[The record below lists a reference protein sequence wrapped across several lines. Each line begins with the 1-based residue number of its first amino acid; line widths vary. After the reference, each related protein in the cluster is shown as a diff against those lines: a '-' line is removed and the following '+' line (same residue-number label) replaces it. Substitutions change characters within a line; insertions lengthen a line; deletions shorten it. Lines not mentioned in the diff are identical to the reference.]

1 MNSYPVFLKDR
12 HSGETV
18 EAELVETIDETHLR
32 GVETEWMPVL
42 LKRLVNLVGQHR
54 PRTEWPQS
62 FHWNWRD
69 KMDRIRGLLAFR
81 TFALM
86 CEGKLQGL
94 MQINTAHVCR
104 LPGQTGKH
112 LAYVDYVES
121 APWNR
126 HEIVA
131 DPRFAGVGTVMI
143 RAAIEVSREE
153 GFQGRI
159 GLHSL
164 PQSEPFYDRCGMSNL
179 GIDGN
184 HENLKYFEMTP
195 EQATAFSE

>member
-1 MNSYPVFLKDR
+1 MSSYPVFLKDR
-12 HSGETV
+12 RTGDV
-18 EAELVETIDETHLR
+18 VDAKLVETIDETHLR
-32 GVETEWMPVL
+32 AVETEWMPIL
-42 LKRLVNLVGQHR
+42 LRRLVDLVDQNR
-54 PRTEWPQS
+54 PRADWPQS
-62 FHWNWRD
+62 SHWNWRA
-69 KMDRIRGLLAFR
+69 KIDRIKSLLAFR

-86 CEGKLQGL
+86 CDGQLQGL

-104 LPGQTGKH
+104 LPEQAGKH

-126 HEIVA
+126 VEVVA
-131 DPRFAGVGTVMI
+131 DPRFSGVGTVMI

-164 PQSEPFYDRCGMSNL
+164 PRSEPFYARCGMSDL

-184 HENLKYFEMTP
+184 YENLKYFEMTP
-195 EQATAFSE
+195 TQATAFSE